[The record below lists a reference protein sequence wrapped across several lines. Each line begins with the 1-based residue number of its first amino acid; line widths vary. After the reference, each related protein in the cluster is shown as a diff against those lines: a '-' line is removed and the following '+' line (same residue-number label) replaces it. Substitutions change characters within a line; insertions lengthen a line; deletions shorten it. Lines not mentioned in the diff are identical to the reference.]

1 MTPLARVPAGGRVSA
16 PASRGMAARGN
27 LIKNRNLR
35 ARRGG
40 QVAPAVSAP
49 RG

>member
-1 MTPLARVPAGGRVSA
+1 MTPLARVPAGERKSA
-16 PASRGMAARGN
+16 PASCRMAARGN

-40 QVAPAVSAP
+40 RVAPAVSAP